1 MQTHSDSDANGFF
14 NRLNARAAEMV
25 RAGKSKITAGAEGEQ
40 PLAEWDH
47 EGIRVTHMPPDE
59 QGILRISIGGG
70 VIQCP
75 FKYATFR
82 GDRGL
87 CISLLKQAIAAL
99 EHNE

>member
-1 MQTHSDSDANGFF
+1 MQTHSDADSSAFL
-14 NRLNARAAEMV
+14 NRLTERADQMV
-25 RAGKSKITAGAEGEQ
+25 RDGKSKITAGAEGET

-47 EGIRVTHMPPDE
+47 NGIRVTHMPPDE

-99 EHNE
+99 EHSE